1 MSMIRINECGLRCKC
16 QCYISMSGVRDVSVN
31 VTYNEWSYRCKCQCC
46 VSMSGVGDVGVNV
59 AYQ

>member
-1 MSMIRINECGLRCKC
+1 MSWVRLDVRSMLRINELGLRCKC
-16 QCYISMSGVRDVSVN
+16 QCY
-31 VTYNEWSYRCKCQCC
+31 